1 MGKSLEKRYGL
12 AMAISMVVGIVIGS
26 GVFFKAEKILLAT
39 EGDLLL
45 GILAWLIGGSIMIV
59 CAYSFAVLA
68 TKYEKVN
75 GVVDYAEAIVGPGYG
90 YFMGWFLAS
99 IYYPSLTGICTWV
112 AARYTCVLF
121 GWDIVGGEAFAIT
134 LFYLVALYAMNAIA
148 PVLSGK
154 FQVSTT
160 VIKMIPI
167 FVMAIVGTV
176 MGLSNGM
183 LVENFSYKVPNPT
196 MGTGKALL
204 TAVVATS
211 FAYEGWIIAT
221 SINAEL
227 KDAKKNLP
235 KALVIGTTIIMIS
248 YILYYVGLA
257 GAVPN
262 ELVMQSGEESAKVAF
277 QTLLSSNTAGTL
289 LSVLIVI
296 SCLGTANG
304 LMVACTRGFYALAAR
319 DEGPAPHVLGRI
331 DGVTN
336 MPTNA
341 AIVGLFLAGFWTLY
355 FYGGNLVDPSW
366 LGIFG
371 FDGSELPIITIYA
384 LYIPMFLLVM
394 KKEDEFSFAQRYLGP
409 ALSIIGSGFMV
420 YASVVSHGIKV
431 FTYLIV
437 FAVIMVIGIVFR
449 NSSARHKA

>member
-39 EGDLLL
+39 EGDLFL
-45 GILAWLIGGSIMIV
+45 GILSWIIGGSIMIV
-59 CAYSFAVLA
+59 CAYTFAVLA

-75 GVVDYAEAIVGPGYG
+75 GIVDYAEATIGPKYG
-90 YFMGWFLAS
+90 YFMGWFMAS
-99 IYYPSLTGICTWV
+99 IYYPSLTGVCTWV

-160 VIKMIPI
+160 VIKMIPLY
-167 FVMAIVGTV
+167 VMAIVGTIA
-176 MGLSNGM
+176 GLSNGM
-183 LVENFSYKVPNPT
+183 LVENFSYKVANPT
-196 MGTGKALL
+196 MTSGKALL

-235 KALVIGTTIIMIS
+235 KALVIGTAIIMVT
-248 YILYYVGLA
+248 YILYYIGLA
-257 GAVPN
+257 GAVSN

-277 QTLLSSNTAGTL
+277 QTLLSSKAGGTM

-304 LMVACTRGFYALAAR
+304 LMVACIRGFYAIAAR
-319 DEGPAPHVLGRI
+319 NEGPAPHVLGKL
-331 DGVTN
+331 DEATN
-336 MPTNA
+336 MPANA
-341 AIVGLFLAGFWTLY
+341 SIIGLLLAGAWTLY
-355 FYGGNLVDPSW
+355 FYGGNLVDPPW

-384 LYIPMFLLVM
+384 LYVPMFISIM
-394 KKEDEFSFAQRYLGP
+394 KKETTFTFRQRYLGP
-409 ALSIIGSGFMV
+409 VLAIIGSLFMV
-420 YASVVSHGIKV
+420 YASIVSHGIKV

-437 FAVIMVIGIVFR
+437 FAIIMVIGIVFKD
-449 NSSARHKA
+449 SSKRHRA